1 MECAPDVTCGWRV
14 WVCVCVCQSQ
24 EGAWVE
30 TKDANGHPYFFNEKS
45 KKSVWTLPKSNA
57 KRISLVEYKRAQAK
71 AKGVPMQDVEEGSI
85 NPLSAE
91 IKVPPPPSGSP
102 PQAAAAAP
110 ASADGAIHV

>member
-1 MECAPDVTCGWRV
+1 M
-14 WVCVCVCQSQ
+14 
-24 EGAWVE
+24 E

-102 PQAAAAAP
+102 PPAAAAAP